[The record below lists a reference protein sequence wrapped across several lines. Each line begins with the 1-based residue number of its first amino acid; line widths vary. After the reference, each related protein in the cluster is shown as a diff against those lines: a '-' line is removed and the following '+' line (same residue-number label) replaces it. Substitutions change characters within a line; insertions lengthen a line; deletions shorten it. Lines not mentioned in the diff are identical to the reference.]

1 MKWTLKDKNKYIRHI
16 KVTLKTWFS
25 CLAASSL
32 QTFYDE
38 RNIGTR
44 HTWMKYLIKIKSPYN
59 QSFSRKIYGI
69 HYFYTKDIHINRW
82 YCHLFIR
89 NSKLRWKGNGSNI
102 TILFKYTNAWFVSLY
117 FILEVSI
124 MDAGTFQKLLDI
136 WKYSEADAWVNSFMN
151 IYYLEMSAR
160 GIWHILSCK
169 VVLYISELR

>member
-59 QSFSRKIYGI
+59 QSFSRKIYVI
-69 HYFYTKDIHINRW
+69 HYFYTKDINRW
-82 YCHLFIR
+82 YCQLFIR
-89 NSKLRWKGNGSNI
+89 NSKLRWKGKYYNTIQVYQRMVCLIVFYLRSVNNGCRNFSKTLKI
-102 TILFKYTNAWFVSLY
+102 FRS
-117 FILEVSI
+117 
-124 MDAGTFQKLLDI
+124 
-136 WKYSEADAWVNSFMN
+136 
-151 IYYLEMSAR
+151 R
-160 GIWHILSCK
+160 CLSK
-169 VVLYISELR
+169 

>member
-1 MKWTLKDKNKYIRHI
+1 MKWMLKDKNKYIRHI

-69 HYFYTKDIHINRW
+69 HYFYTKDIHIYIYIRR
-82 YCHLFIR
+82 YCQLFIR

-102 TILFKYTNAWFVSLY
+102 TILFKCTIAWLVLLY

-124 MDAGTFQKLLDI
+124 MDAGTFQKFWI
-136 WKYSEADAWVNSFMN
+136 YEN
-151 IYYLEMSAR
+151 IQKQMLE
-160 GIWHILSCK
+160 
-169 VVLYISELR
+169 

>member
-1 MKWTLKDKNKYIRHI
+1 MRWMLKDKNKYIRHI

-44 HTWMKYLIKIKSPYN
+44 HTWMKYLMKIKSPYN

-69 HYFYTKDIHINRW
+69 HYFYTKDNHIYIYIRR
-82 YCHLFIR
+82 YCQLFIR

-102 TILFKYTNAWFVSLY
+102 TILFKCTIAWLVLLY

-124 MDAGTFQKLLDI
+124 MDAGTFQNFWI
-136 WKYSEADAWVNSFMN
+136 YEN
-151 IYYLEMSAR
+151 IQKQMLE
-160 GIWHILSCK
+160 
-169 VVLYISELR
+169 

>member
-1 MKWTLKDKNKYIRHI
+1 MKWMLKDKNKYIRHI

-69 HYFYTKDIHINRW
+69 HYFYTKDINRW
-82 YCHLFIR
+82 YCQLFIR

-102 TILFKYTNAWFVSLY
+102 TILFKCTIAWLVLLY
-117 FILEVSI
+117 FILGVSI
-124 MDAGTFQKLLDI
+124 MDAGTFQNFWI
-136 WKYSEADAWVNSFMN
+136 YEN
-151 IYYLEMSAR
+151 IQKQMLE
-160 GIWHILSCK
+160 
-169 VVLYISELR
+169 